1 MLVSFIVGQPDVVV
15 RSSPHVGPQPCS
27 FDPSGYVVDVH
38 SGSIFTSGLILASCL
53 SVRVIGAPD
62 VVCCSQHSS
71 SGFSLLSGELLGSV
85 MVPGGLRCQLF
96 WVDAHCLVLQHTS
109 ARLSATGTIAYAH
122 SHSVS
127 VVLGRSSGLAVDIR
141 LLVSYDAYACVSVH
155 SVVGSCGDSGDR
167 LLLRLVECCSTSF
180 ICLQITST
188 AASSSAVDSSVDADV
203 SSVSIEG
210 SLCNYKSV
218 IGCNSSALSV
228 CSTSVATTEVPKG
241 AFSVSLVG
249 SVQCW
254 RSSIRTPD
262 LVHLH
267 LLHSLLLG
275 HSLSDLVAII
285 GSIDVVFGSVDLV
298 LVRA

>member
-1 MLVSFIVGQPDVVV
+1 MLVCSSSSSF
-15 RSSPHVGPQPCS
+15 
-27 FDPSGYVVDVH
+27 
-38 SGSIFTSGLILASCL
+38 LL
-53 SVRVIGAPD
+53 VRVIGRQVLF
-62 VVCCSQHSS
+62 VVCSQHSS
-71 SGFSLLSGELLGSV
+71 SGFLLLCGELLGSV

-109 ARLSATGTIAYAH
+109 ARLELLVVVVLASRILLVRLVATGTIAYAH

-127 VVLGRSSGLAVDIR
+127 GVLVRSSGVAMDIR
-141 LLVSYDAYACVSVH
+141 LLVSYDAYSAVSVH

-167 LLLRLVECCSTSF
+167 LLLRAVECCSTSF

-188 AASSSAVDSSVDADV
+188 AASSSAVDSSIDVDI
-203 SSVSIEG
+203 SSISIEG

-241 AFSVSLVG
+241 AFSVCLVG

-267 LLHSLLLG
+267 MLHSLLLG
-275 HSLSDLVAII
+275 HSLTDLVAII

-298 LVRA
+298 LGRR